1 MQNLNVDRQR
11 LARLVRRQDGVVSL
25 ADLASV
31 GVSKATTS
39 RRVRDSEWQ
48 RLVPGVFLASHG
60 QPTFEQK
67 IVAASKW
74 SINHRAVFH
83 LDTAAFLHR
92 LIKSPPRTV
101 QLLVPF
107 NSSLRTRSPYVQVTR
122 TRLPIRSFSNPP
134 RTSLVQ
140 TVADMIQAAPT
151 EAKALEIMIS
161 AIRRRLR
168 IDQFKAEVARRHF
181 LRHRSFV
188 GQLLEL
194 PREGIESHL
203 ELRYVKDV
211 ELAHGL
217 PRSVRQRDEMIR
229 GLWIRSDRWYRDF
242 KVRCELDGELAHPGR
257 ASDADV
263 MRDNDVRGLLDETTL
278 RYRWPQVTN
287 MPCTVAAQVAQVLH
301 DRGWAQAPQRC
312 SPECPIDVD
321 LALGR

>member
-1 MQNLNVDRQR
+1 MDRQR
-11 LARLVRRQDGVVSL
+11 LARLVRRQNGVVSL
-25 ADLASV
+25 AELAAV
-31 GVSKATTS
+31 GVSKATAY
-39 RRVRDSEWQ
+39 RRVGDGEWR
-48 RLVPGVFLASHG
+48 RLLPGIFLASHG

-67 IVAASKW
+67 VGAASQW
-74 SINHRAVFH
+74 SANHRAVFH
-83 LDTAAFLHR
+83 LETAAFLHR
-92 LIKSPPRTV
+92 LIKSPPRAV

-107 NSSLRTRSPYVQVTR
+107 DSSLRTRSPYVQITR

-134 RTSLVQ
+134 RTPLAQ
-140 TVADMIQAAPT
+140 TVADMIHAAPT
-151 EAKALEIMIS
+151 EAEALEIMIS

-168 IDQFKAEVARRHF
+168 IEQLRSEVARRHF
-181 LRHRSFV
+181 FRHRSFV

-211 ELAHGL
+211 ERAHGL
-217 PRSVRQRDEMIR
+217 PRSAGQRNEMIR
-229 GLWIRSDRWYRDF
+229 GQWIRSDRWYRDY

-263 MRDNDVRGLLDETTL
+263 MRDNEVRVLLDETTL

-301 DRGWAQAPQRC
+301 DRGWTGTPQRC
-312 SPECPIDVD
+312 SANCTLDVD